1 MDWNKIN
8 TILDE
13 EPKFR
18 RDQVREAIFHRNITD
33 WDQASNLSKSLRDQ
47 LKEASDLDIPAQF
60 FYSKDSKTTKA
71 LITLNDGLKIE
82 AVLMHHADRFT
93 VCVSSQVGC
102 PLACVFC
109 ATGKLGLKRN
119 LTTEEIAEQVLL
131 FNRQLQETGER
142 VTNVVF
148 MGMGE
153 PFLNYDNVMAAAR
166 MLNHPK
172 LFNISA
178 RKISISTI
186 GIVDAIDKFSNEKE
200 DFNLAIS
207 LHAPE
212 EKLRQRLIPASKK
225 YSLRKLIN
233 SIDNYLEDKNRKV
246 MIEYLLLDGVNDSAE
261 HAEELAELLRDKLV
275 MVNVIVYNSTN
286 KFKAPPVERVKL
298 FVNTLIRNKI
308 QVIERYRFGQDIHAA
323 CGQLALKNC

>member
-1 MDWNKIN
+1 MNWNIIN
-8 TILDE
+8 SLIKD

-18 RDQVREAIFHRNITD
+18 RDQVMEAIFHHNITD
-33 WDQASNLSKSLRDQ
+33 WDQASNLSKPLREK
-47 LKEASDLDIPAQF
+47 LKQEVDLNLPAQF
-60 FYSKDSKTTKA
+60 FNSADGRTTKA
-71 LITLNDGLKIE
+71 LVTLMDGLKIE
-82 AVLMHHADRFT
+82 TVLMRHEGRLT

-102 PLACVFC
+102 PLGCVFC
-109 ATGKLGLKRN
+109 ATGTLGLKRN
-119 LTTEEIAEQVLL
+119 LTAEEIAEQVLL
-131 FNRQLQETGER
+131 FNRQLQTTEER

-166 MLNHPK
+166 LLNHPR
-172 LFNISA
+172 LFGISA

-186 GIVDAIDKFSNEKE
+186 GIVDGIEKFSTEKE

-212 EKLRQRLIPASKK
+212 QKLRETIIPAAKNYPLK
-225 YSLRKLIN
+225 KLI
-233 SIDNYLEDKNRKV
+233 SVIDEYLQDKNRKV
-246 MIEYLLLDGVNDSAE
+246 MIEYLLIDGVNDSAE
-261 HAEELAELLRDKLV
+261 QAEQLAQLLKNKLL
-275 MVNVIVYNSTN
+275 MVNIIVYNSTD
-286 KFKAPPVERVKL
+286 KFQAPPMERVKQ
-298 FVNTLIRNKI
+298 FVNILIKHNI